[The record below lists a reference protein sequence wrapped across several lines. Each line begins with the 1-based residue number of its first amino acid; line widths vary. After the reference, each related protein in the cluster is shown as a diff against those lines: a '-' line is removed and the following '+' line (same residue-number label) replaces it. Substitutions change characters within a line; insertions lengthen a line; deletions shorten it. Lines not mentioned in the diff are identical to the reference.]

1 LSEKVGTALECHCA
15 AGYGAER
22 SGRWSLRG
30 AVPLVILPEVI
41 PAQWRQNLL
50 HNQQALLIRA
60 ALLFTPSVIVTVVPH
75 DLAR

>member
-1 LSEKVGTALECHCA
+1 
-15 AGYGAER
+15 
-22 SGRWSLRG
+22 
-30 AVPLVILPEVI
+30 VILPEVI